1 MVWTHQYAWRHII
14 HLSSLS
20 GPSSQPSKAYSKVL
34 QRKQPSFRRFLPF
47 LVSAEIC
54 MYLKG
59 PQTLGLESYL
69 KSSDFFRII
78 HLFLRTTHKVLSR
91 VWLFVTPWT
100 IACQASPSMGFSRQV
115 YWSGLPFPFPGDLTD
130 PGIKPESPALQADSL
145 PSEPPWKPTTHN
157 LIQIKP
163 ASKVFHWVEIAIIH
177 WLLSTGSEGD
187 RATSI

>member
-34 QRKQPSFRRFLPF
+34 QRKQLSFRFLPF
-47 LVSAEIC
+47 SVSAEIC
-54 MYLKG
+54 MYLRD
-59 PQTLGLESYL
+59 PQTLGLGSYL

-78 HLFLRTTHKVLSR
+78 SLFLCTTHKVKLLSR

-100 IACQASPSMGFSRQV
+100 IACQVASSMGFSKQE

-130 PGIKPESPALQADSL
+130 PGIEPGATALQADSL
-145 PSEPPWKPTTHN
+145 PSEPPM
-157 LIQIKP
+157 
-163 ASKVFHWVEIAIIH
+163 V
-177 WLLSTGSEGD
+177 
-187 RATSI
+187 